1 MLVGGRLVHLA
12 ALGLITAYAV
22 FTVWYTL
29 SSGLNHTCV
38 YATVPLNNPNA
49 TTATWG
55 VFNATVVYAYPEAG
69 TRRFSDGLSGF
80 DHVCR
85 GGWINESSLEVLRT
99 WNGLHE
105 KVRIVLGT
113 RNCHAYLWNVHLRM
127 IAVAWLLYVTF
138 MSLRQERRLLGP
150 LRNPNEFLPPTGYTL
165 NYAAYAIANTVLR
178 THYTK
183 FARLLCEATL
193 RRTALSRKL
202 KTDPLGFLCES
213 PGAAVLMALEYAT
226 HFIARLVAV
235 GTVSLVHTP
244 CAQTYPLY
252 VKIASWTFVVAMT
265 ALEVVAILYSK
276 PAKEDGGGQ
285 CHAQPPGGVRGV
297 LVSCCSA
304 VLANLFIKMVYLL
317 AIVGAVAILL
327 HYEHRIQIS
336 LLGQKLPV
344 PG

>member
-1 MLVGGRLVHLA
+1 MLIGGRLAHLA
-12 ALGLITAYAV
+12 ALGLITTYAV

-38 YATVPLNNPNA
+38 YATVQLDNPNA

-55 VFNATVVYAYPEAG
+55 VYNATVVYAYPEAG
-69 TRRFSDGLSGF
+69 ARRFSDGLSGF

-85 GGWINESSLEVLRT
+85 DSWINETSLDVLRT
-99 WNGLHE
+99 MKGLRE

-127 IAVAWLLYVTF
+127 IAAAWLLYVAF

-150 LRNPNEFLPPTGYTL
+150 FRDQNEFLPPTGYTL
-165 NYAAYAIANTVLR
+165 NYATYAIANTVLG

-183 FARLLCEATL
+183 VARLLCEAAL

-213 PGAAVLMALEYAT
+213 PCAAVLMGLEYAV
-226 HFIARLVAV
+226 HFLARLVAV

-265 ALEVVAILYSK
+265 ALEAVAILYNK
-276 PAKEDGGGQ
+276 PTKGVDYDQ
-285 CHAQPPGGVRGV
+285 HPPQHASGLRGV

-336 LLGQKLPV
+336 LLGQRLPV